1 MATSFDRKKKS
12 ENPNKDYRG
21 RRNIFGQVKDKQ
33 TNITTERD
41 NKRGTTTT
49 RKEVVKTRS
58 ISPKRTVVVRS
69 GNTTNPEL
77 GYKGIWKSK
86 GDVKAVKTKNVDKF
100 LKRKDGKYMPSSNP
114 NQRVLVTKKDIE
126 VTKKRDAFATNKKAQ
141 ENARKNNKT
150 ILDSDKVNTMSGKKV
165 ERSALNKTRTYKA
178 KQLPKRVAVGI
189 QNAVVAYGMG
199 SGFKPL
205 YGKNK
210 K

>member
-1 MATSFDRKKKS
+1 MAANTDRKKKA

-33 TNITTERD
+33 TNITTERND
-41 NKRGTTTT
+41 KTGKTTT

-69 GNTTNPEL
+69 GSTTKNEP
-77 GYKGIWKSK
+77 GYIGQFRSK
-86 GDVKAVKTKNVDKF
+86 GDVKAVKTKNLDKF
-100 LKRKDGKYMPSSNP
+100 LKRKDGRYAPSSNP

-165 ERSALNKTRTYKA
+165 ERSALNKTRAFKA
-178 KQLPKRVAVGI
+178 KQLPKRAYFAAH
-189 QNAVVAYGMG
+189 NAVMG
-199 SGFKPL
+199 YMAATGKTL
-205 YGKNK
+205 YGNK
-210 K
+210 KQ